1 MGRTRTVRRLAAMS
15 APLPPTDAPPEA
27 VTGSAANNSPT
38 DLPLDSDAILRVR
51 HLQSDLRVLIR
62 HFACWAESSVLSVP
76 AANGRAGPAGSAA
89 PRIAL
94 EPHAALLVIAPEVIA
109 RDGRLLG
116 QLYESLEILTD
127 LAAPANIKSIRLT
140 RAFVGDADEDM
151 PGDTRSQAQW
161 LFRWARG
168 TAVFGILVFLATIL
182 LLVHVDRG
190 RRAVQQL
197 EQLRTEHQAVTNSL
211 GVARAASSS
220 AAADYDCLQPTA
232 PPAAQRPGVPAEQA
246 GRRGQGQLLC
256 AQLSDALDRMK
267 IIRQELRTW
276 NVISGRLAYV
286 SPITWLAPRELDRTS
301 GLSEEEWESTELRT
315 LTILAALTGFVM
327 PILLGLLGACVY
339 VFREI
344 NQQIQTSTLRTWES
358 IHSTLRMVL
367 GATLGGLL
375 GVIWTNDQPVRLEG
389 VSLPLG
395 ALAFFVG
402 FSVEIVFRLVDTLV
416 RTVADKIS
424 KPS

>member
-1 MGRTRTVRRLAAMS
+1 MS
-15 APLPPTDAPPEA
+15 APLPPADAQPEA
-27 VTGSAANNSPT
+27 VTGPAANSNPT
-38 DLPLDSDAILRVR
+38 DLPPGSDAIQRVR
-51 HLQSDLRVLIR
+51 RLQSDLRVLIR
-62 HFACWAESSVLSVP
+62 HVACWAESSVLSVP
-76 AANGRAGPAGSAA
+76 TANGRAVPPGSAT

-94 EPHAALLVIAPEVIA
+94 EPHAALLVVAPEIIA

-116 QLYESLEILTD
+116 QLYESLEVLTD
-127 LAAPANIKSIRLT
+127 LAAPADVKSICLT
-140 RAFVGDADEDM
+140 RAFVGDEDEDL

-197 EQLRTEHQAVTNSL
+197 EQIRTEHQAVANSL
-211 GVARAASSS
+211 GVARAASSAAGS
-220 AAADYDCLQPTA
+220 AADYDCPQPTA
-232 PPAAQRPGVPAEQA
+232 PPAAHRPSTPAEQA
-246 GRRGQGQLLC
+246 GQGHLLC
-256 AQLSDALDRMK
+256 AQMSDALGRMR
-267 IIRQELRTW
+267 IIRQELRNW

-286 SPITWLAPRELDRTS
+286 SPITWLAPQELDRTT
-301 GLSEEEWESTELRT
+301 GLSEEEWESTELRS
-315 LTILAALTGFVM
+315 LIILAALTGFVM
-327 PILLGLLGACVY
+327 PILLGLLGAWVY
-339 VFREI
+339 VFRNI
-344 NQQIQTSTLRTWES
+344 NRQIQTSTLEAWES
-358 IHSTLRMVL
+358 IHGSLRMVL

-389 VSLPLG
+389 MSLPLG